1 MKIRHVS
8 NLFLV
13 TFCFFFQASIGH
25 KCPPL
30 ECWYIKERTT
40 KGGLTSAP
48 SQDKSL
54 LHIWTE
60 AEAAERPPESSD
72 PSIQRVYAVA
82 DPAATLCHGSPGG
95 SVRKA
100 FCELSPFQPHSS
112 SVEWAASLAEDLS
125 PAHLQADWY
134 SATVEEADG
143 RRATSAIV
151 RAPTGSQR
159 LDVVLSLTTQTLAVQ
174 SRRGEP
180 VTLDCHM
187 WADAASPLSES
198 GFAVEWRYQ
207 SRGNGRLLLAY
218 DGKEDRLYEEP
229 GGATVLDF
237 EGLHRNGDASLTLQ
251 KAEVGHSGLYICMVY
266 LPHLLA
272 QITMELEIVEAP
284 SLSIHPSPL
293 PLVSP
298 GQTLTVQCLAS
309 DFAPHTL
316 ELSWELKGLDGETRS
331 LGPGRL
337 SGHRHSRD
345 GTFAQDA
352 RLELDTSDPVLGRGG
367 ELTCVA
373 EHLGGTRRVSVPLR
387 VIGFSSPSVE
397 DSMAM
402 VGVALALYG
411 LFKLVSWTFIPT
423 GSKEAEDKA
432 SLFRHYIL
440 KGKYEFDVTFN
451 FLQKEK

>member
-1 MKIRHVS
+1 MNIRFVC
-8 NLFLV
+8 NLLLV
-13 TFCFFFQASIGH
+13 TFCCFSQASIGH

-30 ECWYIKERTT
+30 ECWYIKERTA

-48 SQDKSL
+48 GQDKSL

-60 AEAAERPPESSD
+60 AEAAAGPPEWSDD

-82 DPAATLCHGSPGG
+82 DPAATLCHGTPGG

-100 FCELSPFQPHSS
+100 FCELSPFQPHPSN
-112 SVEWAASLAEDLS
+112 VQWAASLAEDFS

-143 RRATSAIV
+143 RRATSAIM

-159 LDVVLSLTTQTLAVQ
+159 LDVVLSLTSQTRAVR
-174 SRRGEP
+174 SRLGEP

-187 WADAASPLSES
+187 WADAASPASES

-207 SRGNGRLLLAY
+207 SRGDGRLLLAY
-218 DGKEDRLYEEP
+218 DGKEDRLYQEP
-229 GGATVLDF
+229 GGAAAAAAAAVLDF

-251 KAEVGHSGLYICMVY
+251 KAQVEDGGLYICMVY
-266 LPHLLA
+266 LPHLLT

-293 PLVSP
+293 PTVPP

-309 DFAPHTL
+309 GFTPHNL
-316 ELSWELKGLDGETRS
+316 DLSWELKGLDGESRS

-337 SGHRHSRD
+337 SGHRRSRD
-345 GTFAQDA
+345 GTFGQDA

-367 ELTCVA
+367 QLTCVA
-373 EHLGGTRRVSVPLR
+373 KHLGGTRRVSVPLR

-402 VGVALALYG
+402 VGVALVLYG

-423 GSKEAEDKA
+423 GSKEAEDK
-432 SLFRHYIL
+432 
-440 KGKYEFDVTFN
+440 
-451 FLQKEK
+451 KEE